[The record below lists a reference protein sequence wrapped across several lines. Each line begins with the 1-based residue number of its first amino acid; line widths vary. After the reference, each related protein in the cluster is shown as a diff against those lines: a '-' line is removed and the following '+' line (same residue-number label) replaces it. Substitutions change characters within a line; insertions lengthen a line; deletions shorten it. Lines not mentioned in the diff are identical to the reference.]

1 MGRMVKH
8 GSWFPKLK
16 LNAYETFSAMHRDY
30 NWLCAT
36 RTWAG
41 VGPVWFMPQRKK
53 ESRVTPK
60 TNGLLLSSV
69 ATGCLIA
76 SMAGAASHREAP
88 GITQQPK
95 IDNTDFYVF
104 RSYEPGREDYV
115 TMIANFQP
123 IQAPY
128 GGPNYFTMD
137 SDAVYE
143 IHVDNDGDAI
153 EDLTFQFRF
162 DNDLKDDTGIQL
174 DIAGETVAIPLRQA
188 GPITRAEPTA
198 ALNET
203 ETYTVQ
209 LIRGDRRSGT
219 ASALSHGGGTTFTK
233 PVDYIGMKTLPDYD
247 AYADLYMYDDVAI
260 DGCDAPGRVFAGQRA
275 EAFAIN
281 LGEVFDLIN
290 LVPIQGDSSDNDEDD
305 AYPEYDVANPFPGGI
320 TQDRDND
327 DLIDEANITSLAI
340 EVPIACLTSDGE
352 PVIGAWST
360 TSLPQAEIEDP
371 SPTYEQTSRYGG
383 AFVQQSRLGA
393 PLVNEVVIG
402 LPDKDLFNAAEPM
415 QDGALAVYVT
425 NPTLPALIDAL
436 FRDAVGADGNIAP
449 TNFPRTDLVA
459 TFLTGYA
466 GFNAFS
472 GDDNA
477 AAEMLRLNTAVP
489 PTPIG
494 EQHPFGVIAEDLAGF
509 PNGRRPG
516 DDVTDVALRVVMG
529 RLCHPV
535 PLGAELGVEGAT
547 EDTDSDLINLG
558 FCTPDQAPVGDQPFT
573 DGAPILATEL
583 QNVFPYLNTPIPGS
597 PEGADGDDG
606 N

>member
-1 MGRMVKH
+1 M
-8 GSWFPKLK
+8 
-16 LNAYETFSAMHRDY
+16 
-30 NWLCAT
+30 
-36 RTWAG
+36 
-41 VGPVWFMPQRKK
+41 
-53 ESRVTPK
+53 TPK

-143 IHVDNDGDAI
+143 IHVDNNGDAI

-219 ASALSHGGGTTFTK
+219 ASALSQGGGTTFTK

-305 AYPEYDVANPFPGGI
+305 AYPQYDVANPFPGGI

-360 TSLPQAEIEDP
+360 SSLPQAEIEDP

-449 TNFPRTDLVA
+449 TNFPANRPRRHVPDRLHGLQR
-459 TFLTGYA
+459 FLGRRQRR
-466 GFNAFS
+466 G
-472 GDDNA
+472 GDV
-477 AAEMLRLNTAVP
+477 AAEHRRAADPDRRAASVRRHRRGSGRVP
-489 PTPIG
+489 EWSP
-494 EQHPFGVIAEDLAGF
+494 A
-509 PNGRRPG
+509 GRRCHRRRAAGGHGAALPPG
-516 DDVTDVALRVVMG
+516 AAGSGARRRG
-529 RLCHPV
+529 RH
-535 PLGAELGVEGAT
+535 GGHRHR
-547 EDTDSDLINLG
+547 
-558 FCTPDQAPVGDQPFT
+558 PDQPRVLHT
-573 DGAPILATEL
+573 
-583 QNVFPYLNTPIPGS
+583 
-597 PEGADGDDG
+597 
-606 N
+606 